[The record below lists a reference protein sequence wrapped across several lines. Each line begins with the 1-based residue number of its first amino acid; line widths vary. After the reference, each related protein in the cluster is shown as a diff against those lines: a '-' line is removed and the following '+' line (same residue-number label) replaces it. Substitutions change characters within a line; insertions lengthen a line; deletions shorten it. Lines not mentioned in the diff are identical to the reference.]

1 MINQDFFLALDALEK
16 EKGITQAEF
25 ITALEDSLAIACK
38 KAFGVAYGVT
48 PNAFLQAIAKESSK
62 AVMNSAWVIPFS
74 FSNASSAKKKS

>member
-48 PNAFLQAIAKESSK
+48 IKL
-62 AVMNSAWVIPFS
+62 SAD
-74 FSNASSAKKKS
+74 KKSIQI